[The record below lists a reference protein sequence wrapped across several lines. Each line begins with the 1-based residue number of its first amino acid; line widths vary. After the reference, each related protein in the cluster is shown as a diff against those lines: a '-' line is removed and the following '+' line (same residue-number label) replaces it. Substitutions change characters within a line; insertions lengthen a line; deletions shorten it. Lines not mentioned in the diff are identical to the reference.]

1 MKKKI
6 VAIMACAMMLLS
18 AGASAEMTAGTYTG
32 EGQGIG
38 GAVKVAV
45 TVEGGAITAVEVVE
59 HAETAGICD
68 PAIEKIPA
76 AIVAAQSLAVDTVT
90 GATVTSKAILAAAEQ
105 ALTEAGADIEALKTA
120 APKAEQAE
128 GETIEMTTDVVVVGA
143 GGAGVAAAV
152 EANDNGASVVL
163 LEKLTQIGGTTAT
176 SQGMVGGYE
185 TKYTKALD
193 VHYTFEEM
201 YGNLMSNA
209 SYRLDPA
216 LTTITVERSG
226 ETIDWMGERL
236 GMPFSDNVIVG
247 YGPLQMMHLVDG
259 AGPAMRTAMEDTL
272 AGTGVELLLETE
284 GTEILMNE
292 DGSVKGVKAV
302 RGADTLLIY
311 ADSVIITTGG
321 YAYNPELT
329 VRLDPEKAGTMG
341 IGFPGSTGE
350 GIMMASKRR
359 RGADPQA
366 MGDVRAWR
374 LREIMAEHDG
384 TSATANV
391 SSFISRDNTVLVGAN
406 GKRFV
411 DEKDSGYM
419 AQKLNG
425 SGVRPDAG
433 MVWATH
439 VWAISDQASLDEK
452 GVKRGLDM
460 EFVVADT
467 FEELAEKMGLDAA
480 TLSETL
486 TNYNAYCDAGHDPEF
501 GRLKLAKLNA
511 PYCAVRVTPCEII
524 TYGGIARNEN
534 AEVIR
539 ADGAV
544 IPGLYTAGEA
554 TASSAYM
561 GFTISNA
568 FTWGRIA
575 GSGAAAFALAK

>member
-350 GIMMASKRR
+350 GIMMASNV
-359 RGADPQA
+359 GAA
-366 MGDVRAWR
+366 LTHTGDMMCV
-374 LREIMAEHDG
+374 LKDYEIMAEHDG

-419 AQKLNG
+419 TQKLNG
-425 SGVRPDAG
+425 PVFDQMHRDGLG
-433 MVWATH
+433 Y
-439 VWAISDQASLDEK
+439 VWAISDQDRKS
-452 GVKRGLDM
+452 
-460 EFVVADT
+460 VV
-467 FEELAEKMGLDAA
+467 
-480 TLSETL
+480 
-486 TNYNAYCDAGHDPEF
+486 
-501 GRLKLAKLNA
+501 
-511 PYCAVRVTPCEII
+511 
-524 TYGGIARNEN
+524 
-534 AEVIR
+534 
-539 ADGAV
+539 
-544 IPGLYTAGEA
+544 
-554 TASSAYM
+554 
-561 GFTISNA
+561 
-568 FTWGRIA
+568 
-575 GSGAAAFALAK
+575 

>member
-18 AGASAEMTAGTYTG
+18 AGASAEMAAGTYTG

-76 AIVAAQSLAVDTVT
+76 AIVAGQSLAVDTVT

-226 ETIDWMGERL
+226 ETIDWMVERL

-350 GIMMASKRR
+350 GIMMASNV
-359 RGADPQA
+359 GAA
-366 MGDVRAWR
+366 LTHTGDMMCV
-374 LREIMAEHDG
+374 LKDYEIMAEHDG

-419 AQKLNG
+419 TQKLNG
-425 SGVRPDAG
+425 PVFDQMHRDGLG
-433 MVWATH
+433 Y

-460 EFVVADT
+460 AFVIADT

-534 AEVIR
+534 AEVIC